1 MSGFSIDELP
11 IPATADA
18 DGWDDF
24 VRAVEVG
31 NAVDAISF
39 GTPDIAYEPAEELP
53 SFHDPHKPAHLLV
66 ARLDGEIIVGRAWA
80 EMQADDPDTAWS
92 VMQVLPGVTGRGIGR
107 ALAAALEDLVRS
119 AGRRKVLAYASEHDT
134 GGERR
139 VAPTGFGSVAAGSRT
154 TRFLDANG
162 YRLEQANRVSRIE
175 LPVAGVAE
183 SLEAARARSGPD
195 FEVHRW
201 IGSTPERWLADIAT
215 LVTRMST
222 DAPDAGLETPEDV
235 WTAERVASEDARRAA
250 ENPRRLVTSAVE
262 HVPTGRLVAFTEFS
276 VPPER
281 HRAAMQY
288 ATLVLPEYRGNG
300 LGMLVKLA
308 NLDYLAE
315 ASPGHPSV
323 VTFNAEENRHML
335 AVNEALGF
343 IPIAVEG
350 AWRKDLA

>member
-1 MSGFSIDELP
+1 MSGFSIEELR
-11 IPATADA
+11 IPASVDA
-18 DGWDDF
+18 PGWADF

-39 GTPDIAYEPAEELP
+39 GTPDLAYEPAEELP
-53 SFHDPHKPAHLLV
+53 SFHNPHKPSHLLV
-66 ARLDGEIIVGRAWA
+66 ARVGGDIVGRAWV
-80 EMQADDPDTAWS
+80 ELQADDPDTAWS
-92 VMQVLPGVTGRGIGR
+92 VMQVLPEFQGRGIGR
-107 ALAAALEDLVRS
+107 ALAATLEDLVRT
-119 AGRRKVLAYASEHDT
+119 AGRRKVLAYASEHQT

-139 VAPTGFGSVAAGSRT
+139 VPPTGVGSVAARSRT

-162 YRLEQANRVSRIE
+162 YRLEQVNRVSRIQ
-175 LPVAGVAE
+175 LPVADIAG
-183 SLEAARARSGPD
+183 SLERARERSGPD
-195 FEVHRW
+195 FVVHQW
-201 IGSTPERWLADIAT
+201 TGSTPERWLADIAT

-235 WTAERVASEDARRAA
+235 WTAERVASEDVRRAA

-262 HVPTGRLVAFTEFS
+262 HLPTGRLVAFSEFS
-276 VPPER
+276 VPPHP

-308 NLDYLAE
+308 NLAYLPQ

-343 IPIAVEG
+343 VPIASEG
-350 AWRKDLA
+350 AWRKDLI

>member
-1 MSGFSIDELP
+1 MSGFSIDELR
-11 IPATADA
+11 IPEAVDA
-18 DGWDDF
+18 PGWGDF

-66 ARLDGEIIVGRAWA
+66 ARVAGDIVGRVWV
-80 EMQADDPDTAWS
+80 EMQADDPDTTWS
-92 VMQVLPGVTGRGIGR
+92 VMQVLPEFQGRGIGR
-107 ALAAALEDLVRS
+107 ALAAGLEEVVRA
-119 AGRRKVLAYASEHDT
+119 AGRRKILAYASEHETD
-134 GGERR
+134 GERR
-139 VAPTGFGSVAAGSRT
+139 VPPTGFGTVAATSRT

-162 YRLEQANRVSRIE
+162 YRLEQVNRVSRIQ
-175 LPVAGVAE
+175 LPLDGVAA
-183 SLEAARARSGPD
+183 SLESARERSGPD
-195 FEVHRW
+195 FALHQW
-201 IGSTPERWLADIAT
+201 IGGTPERWLADIAT

-222 DAPDAGLETPEDV
+222 DAPDAGLDTPEDV
-235 WTAERVASEDARRAA
+235 WTAERVASEDARREA
-250 ENPRRLVTSAVE
+250 ENPRRLVTTAVE
-262 HVPTGRLVAFTEFS
+262 HLPSGHLVAFTEFS
-276 VPPER
+276 VPPQR

-288 ATLVLPEYRGNG
+288 ATLVLPEFRGNR

-308 NLDYLAE
+308 NLAYLPQ

-343 IPIAVEG
+343 VPIASEG
-350 AWRKDLA
+350 AWRKDLS